1 MENNEIKENTQQ
13 PAAAPNQP
21 GNKGILEKLHD
32 GSLGRVDDVKLNGA
46 NGNKIVNIMFTV
58 VSIGIVLYTIYI
70 GFFGM
75 PTVMFHRISHVC
87 IILFAAPMVY
97 PSKIFKKG
105 TKIEFIFN
113 ICCTVIGVVAALYA
127 LANWMRFYSYS
138 LTTLDIV
145 MLTILVLAVLEAT
158 RRSIGIPMVIIAL
171 IAILYCLAGPA
182 LPGALAHKGYAF
194 SRIINMICVGT
205 EGLFSSTL
213 GTASVEIAAFLI
225 FSALLQASGALQYFM
240 RLAFAVAGGY
250 TGGPAKVA
258 VISSAM
264 MGTVSGS
271 TVANVTA
278 TGSITIPLMKMMGF
292 KPHFAG
298 SVEAVASAGG
308 SITPP
313 VLGATAFLIAE
324 FLDISYW
331 EVAVA
336 AVIPAILYYVSL
348 FNSVHVRSAKEGLVG
363 LPKNELPSK
372 RKSLKDAIFLIIP
385 LALLIALMAMQ
396 FSALMAAIYST
407 VALLIVVNFKKDTRL
422 SVKILVQ
429 ACRMALKS
437 MLSVSAACASAGV
450 IIATLSMTGLGQ
462 KVGALITDFSGG
474 HLVVALILT
483 QLAALLLGTGLV
495 TPATY
500 TLLGVLCAP
509 ALIELGAEP
518 IAAHLFIFHF
528 AILGTLTP
536 PVSLAAFAAAG
547 IAGSNPMTT
556 GVTAFRLA
564 IPGFVVPYFFVINPT
579 LVGQGDPL
587 NIAIDMITAIIG
599 VFFMGYALE
608 GFIKRRINIVKRL
621 MCAAA
626 GILLIYPDY
635 MISGIGLA
643 LGVIVIVLERLARR
657 NGDKAQKQVSA

>member
-1 MENNEIKENTQQ
+1 MEDKIKDNQVKEAEQQ
-13 PAAAPNQP
+13 KS
-21 GNKGILEKLHD
+21 GNAGILAKLND
-32 GSLGRVDDVKLNGA
+32 GSIGAVEDVKLKGS
-46 NGNKIVNIMFTV
+46 NGNKIINIMFTA
-58 VSIGIVLYTIYI
+58 VSIGIVLYTLYI
-70 GFFGM
+70 GLFGM
-75 PTVMFHRISHVC
+75 PTVMVHRISHVC
-87 IILFAAPMVY
+87 VILFAAPMVY
-97 PSKIFKKG
+97 PSKIFKEG
-105 TKIEFIFN
+105 TKTELIFN
-113 ICCTVIGVVAALYA
+113 IFCTVVGVAAAIYA
-127 LANWMRFYSYS
+127 LANWMRFFSYS

-145 MLTILVLAVLEAT
+145 MLSILVLAVLEST
-158 RRSIGIPMVIIAL
+158 RRSIGIPMVIIAFVA
-171 IAILYCLAGPA
+171 IAYCLIGPYM
-182 LPGALAHKGYAF
+182 PGALAHKGYEF

-240 RLAFAVAGGY
+240 KLAFSVAGGY

-292 KPHFAG
+292 KPQYAG
-298 SVEAVASAGG
+298 SVEAVSSAGG

-336 AVIPAILYYVSL
+336 AIIPAILYYISL
-348 FNSVHVRSAKEGLVG
+348 FNSVHVRSVKEGLTG
-363 LPKNELPSK
+363 LPKEELPSK
-372 RKSLKDAIFLIIP
+372 RQSLKDAIFLIIP
-385 LALLIALMAMQ
+385 IVLLIVLMAMQ

-407 VALLIVVNFKKDTRL
+407 IALAIVTNFKKETRL
-422 SVKILVQ
+422 SLKVLRQ
-429 ACRMALKS
+429 TCRMALKS

-462 KVGALITDFSGG
+462 KVGAIITEFSGG
-474 HLVVALILT
+474 NLVVALILT

-500 TLLGVLCAP
+500 TLLAVLCAP
-509 ALIELGAEP
+509 ALVDLGASP

-547 IAGSNPMTT
+547 IAGSNPMKT
-556 GVTAFRLA
+556 GISALKLA
-564 IPGFVVPYFFVINPT
+564 LPGFLIPYFFVMNPT
-579 LVGQGDPL
+579 LVGQGAFVE
-587 NIAIDMITAIIG
+587 IAIDMITAVIG
-599 VFFMGYALE
+599 VFFMDYAIE
-608 GFIKRRINIVKRL
+608 GFIKRKLNVIMRILCVVS
-621 MCAAA
+621 
-626 GILLIYPDY
+626 GVLLIYPSY
-635 MISGIGLA
+635 TVSMIGLA
-643 LGVIVIVLERLARR
+643 IAVVIIVIERISRKNDA
-657 NGDKAQKQVSA
+657 GKAAA

>member
-1 MENNEIKENTQQ
+1 MKSKVKDNEERTMEPREN
-13 PAAAPNQP
+13 ANSD
-21 GNKGILEKLHD
+21 ILAKLND
-32 GSLGRVDDVKLNGA
+32 GSIGAVDDVKLKGA
-46 NGNKIVNIMFTV
+46 DGKKIINIMFTI
-58 VSIGIVLYTIYI
+58 VSIGIVLYTLYI
-70 GFFGM
+70 GLFGM
-75 PTVMFHRISHVC
+75 PTVMVHRISHVC
-87 IILFAAPMVY
+87 VILFAAPMVY
-97 PSKIFKKG
+97 PSKIFKQG
-105 TKIEFIFN
+105 TKAELIFN
-113 ICCTVIGVVAALYA
+113 IFCTVVGVAAALYA
-127 LANWMRFYSYS
+127 LTNWMKFFSYS

-145 MLTILVLAVLEAT
+145 MLTILVIAVLEST
-158 RRSIGIPMVIIAL
+158 RRSIGIPMVIIAFVA
-171 IAILYCLAGPA
+171 IAYCLVGPYM
-182 LPGALAHKGYAF
+182 PGALAHKGYEF
-194 SRIINMICVGT
+194 SRIVNMICVGT

-240 RLAFAVAGGY
+240 RLAFSVAGGY

-292 KPHFAG
+292 KPTYAG
-298 SVEAVASAGG
+298 AVEAVSSAGG

-324 FLDISYW
+324 FLDMSYW
-331 EVAVA
+331 SVAVA
-336 AVIPAILYYVSL
+336 ALIPAILYYISL
-348 FNSVHVRSAKEGLVG
+348 FNSVHVRSTKEGLVG
-363 LPKNELPSK
+363 LPKDSLPNK
-372 RKSLKDAIFLIIP
+372 RQSLKDAVFLILPIVI
-385 LALLIALMAMQ
+385 LIVLMAMQ
-396 FSALMAAIYST
+396 FSALMAAICST
-407 VALLIVVNFKKDTRL
+407 LALLMVTNFKKDTRL
-422 SVKILVQ
+422 NLQILRKT
-429 ACRMALKS
+429 CRMALKS

-462 KVGALITDFSGG
+462 KVGALITEFSGG
-474 HLVVALILT
+474 NLVVALILT

-547 IAGSNPMTT
+547 IAGSNPMKT
-556 GVTAFRLA
+556 GITALKLA
-564 IPGFVVPYFFVINPT
+564 IPGFLIPYFFVINPT
-579 LVGQGDPL
+579 LVGQGEFVE
-587 NIAIDMITAIIG
+587 IAIDMLTAVIG
-599 VFFMGYALE
+599 VFFMDYAIE
-608 GFIKRRINIVKRL
+608 GFIKRKLNVAVRV

-626 GILLIYPDY
+626 GILLIYPSY
-635 MISGIGLA
+635 SVSFIGLA
-643 LGVIVIVLERLARR
+643 LAAAVIVIGRIGRK
-657 NGDKAQKQVSA
+657 NGESEAKNEEA

>member
-1 MENNEIKENTQQ
+1 MEDKIKDNQVKEAEQQ
-13 PAAAPNQP
+13 KS
-21 GNKGILEKLHD
+21 GNAGILAKLND
-32 GSLGRVDDVKLNGA
+32 GSIGAVEDVKLKGS
-46 NGNKIVNIMFTV
+46 NGNKIINIMFTA
-58 VSIGIVLYTIYI
+58 VSIGIVLYTLYI
-70 GFFGM
+70 GLFGM
-75 PTVMFHRISHVC
+75 PTVMVHRISHVC
-87 IILFAAPMVY
+87 VILFAAPMVY
-97 PSKIFKKG
+97 PSKIFKEG
-105 TKIEFIFN
+105 TKTELIFN
-113 ICCTVIGVVAALYA
+113 IFCTVVGVAAAIYA
-127 LANWMRFYSYS
+127 LANWMRFFSYS

-145 MLTILVLAVLEAT
+145 MLSILVLAVLEST
-158 RRSIGIPMVIIAL
+158 RRSIGIPMVIIAFVA
-171 IAILYCLAGPA
+171 IAYCLIGPYM
-182 LPGALAHKGYAF
+182 PGALAHKGYEF

-240 RLAFAVAGGY
+240 KLAFSVAGGY

-292 KPHFAG
+292 KPQYAG
-298 SVEAVASAGG
+298 SVEAVSSAGG

-336 AVIPAILYYVSL
+336 AIIPAILYYISL
-348 FNSVHVRSAKEGLVG
+348 FNSVHVRSVKEGLVG
-363 LPKNELPSK
+363 LPKEELPSK
-372 RKSLKDAIFLIIP
+372 RQSLKDAIFLIIP
-385 LALLIALMAMQ
+385 IVLLIVLMAMQ

-407 VALLIVVNFKKDTRL
+407 IALAIVTNFKKETRL
-422 SVKILVQ
+422 SLKVLRQ
-429 ACRMALKS
+429 TCRMALKS

-462 KVGALITDFSGG
+462 KVGAIITEFSGG
-474 HLVVALILT
+474 NLVVALILT

-500 TLLGVLCAP
+500 TLLAVLCAP
-509 ALIELGAEP
+509 ALVDLGASP

-547 IAGSNPMTT
+547 IAGSNPMKT
-556 GVTAFRLA
+556 GMSALKLA
-564 IPGFVVPYFFVINPT
+564 LPGFLIPYFFVMNPT
-579 LVGQGDPL
+579 LVGQGAFVE
-587 NIAIDMITAIIG
+587 IAIDMITAVIG
-599 VFFMGYALE
+599 VFFMDYAIE
-608 GFIKRRINIVKRL
+608 GFIKRKLNVIMRILCVVS
-621 MCAAA
+621 
-626 GILLIYPDY
+626 GILLIYPSY
-635 MISGIGLA
+635 YVSMIGLA
-643 LGVIVIVLERLARR
+643 IAVVIVVIERISRKNDA
-657 NGDKAQKQVSA
+657 GKAAA

>member
-1 MENNEIKENTQQ
+1 MDNSIKDNIENTETE
-13 PAAAPNQP
+13 PKKT
-21 GNKGILEKLHD
+21 GNASILDRLND
-32 GSLGRVDDVKLNGA
+32 GSLGQVDDVKLKGSNGS
-46 NGNKIVNIMFTV
+46 KIINTLFTI
-58 VSIGIVLYTIYI
+58 VSIGIVIYTLYI
-70 GFFGM
+70 GLFGM
-75 PTVMFHRISHVC
+75 PTVMVHRISHVC
-87 IILFAAPMVY
+87 VILFAAPMVY
-97 PSKIFKKG
+97 PSKIFKEG
-105 TKIEFIFN
+105 TKTELIFN
-113 ICCTVIGVVAALYA
+113 IFCTVVGVVAALYA
-127 LANWMRFYSYS
+127 LANWMRFFSYS

-145 MLTILVLAVLEAT
+145 MLTILVIAVLEST

-171 IAILYCLAGPA
+171 VAIIYCLVGPY
-182 LPGALAHKGYAF
+182 LPGALAHKGYEF

-225 FSALLQASGALQYFM
+225 FSALLQASGALKYFM
-240 RLAFAVAGGY
+240 RLAFSVAGGY

-292 KPHFAG
+292 KPQYAG
-298 SVEAVASAGG
+298 AVEAVSSAGG

-324 FLDISYW
+324 FLDMSYW

-336 AVIPAILYYVSL
+336 AVIPAILYYISL
-348 FNSVHVRSAKEGLVG
+348 FNSVHVRSTKEGLVG
-363 LPKNELPSK
+363 LPKEELPSK
-372 RKSLKDAIFLIIP
+372 RQSLKDAVFLIIP
-385 LALLIALMAMQ
+385 IALLIVLMALQ

-407 VALLIVVNFKKDTRL
+407 LALAIVTNLKKDTRL
-422 SVKILVQ
+422 SFKIMIQ
-429 ACRMALKS
+429 TCRMALKS

-462 KVGALITDFSGG
+462 KVGALITEFSGG
-474 HLVVALILT
+474 NLIVALILT

-509 ALIELGAEP
+509 ALIELGATP

-556 GVTAFRLA
+556 GITALKLA
-564 IPGFVVPYFFVINPT
+564 VPGFLIPYFFVINPT
-579 LVGQGDPL
+579 LVGQGDIL
-587 NIAIDMITAIIG
+587 NIAIDMITAVIG
-599 VFFMGYALE
+599 VFFMDYAIE
-608 GFIKRRINIVKRL
+608 GFIKRRLNVVKRI

-626 GILLIYPDY
+626 GILLIYPNY
-635 MISGIGLA
+635 MISAVGLGLA
-643 LGVIVIVLERLARR
+643 VVVIVIERLNRGKGAEDNKLEAR
-657 NGDKAQKQVSA
+657 